1 METFHLK
8 ILEEVVMRR
17 ISLRKKPFNLLPIGN
32 RDESKK
38 ASVHS
43 SFLLLYQSI
52 YDTVKHAE
60 VLMYKND
67 TSLLSAESEVKISV
81 FTYPGIT
88 ALFFQWEDNDKTQA
102 FISHLEFEL

>member
-32 RDESKK
+32 SDESKK

-60 VLMYKND
+60 VLMYKNA
-67 TSLLSAESEVKISV
+67 TSLVK
-81 FTYPGIT
+81 
-88 ALFFQWEDNDKTQA
+88 WRK
-102 FISHLEFEL
+102 

>member
-1 METFHLK
+1 METFHLT
-8 ILEEVVMRR
+8 ILEEVVMHR

-43 SFLLLYQSI
+43 SFLLSYQSI

-67 TSLLSAESEVKISV
+67 TSLLSGES
-81 FTYPGIT
+81 
-88 ALFFQWEDNDKTQA
+88 
-102 FISHLEFEL
+102 